1 MLEMPLKILVHPLT
15 WSFCCFAKDGFQLWE
30 IPDSK
35 AFSLFKMPRKSEG
48 PFALGPR
55 PHFSNPCFLQ
65 LPFFYYPFL
74 SPPPTPPR
82 PAFANLFS
90 GVSAPP
96 KWRIKTP
103 LYNTSLH
110 HGESMVLVISPTHS
124 EASVLLSQATV
135 LHDCEVERFSNL
147 TKNFL
152 LGSNCLIKISLG
164 CS

>member
-1 MLEMPLKILVHPLT
+1 MVFNCGRFQILKP
-15 WSFCCFAKDGFQLWE
+15 SAY
-30 IPDSK
+30 SK
-35 AFSLFKMPRKSEG
+35 CPESQKVLLL
-48 PFALGPR
+48 LGPLLIF
-55 PHFSNPCFLQ
+55 PIPVSSSSLSSIILFSPR
-65 LPFFYYPFL
+65 LPP
-74 SPPPTPPR
+74 PPR

-124 EASVLLSQATV
+124 EASFLLSQATV

-152 LGSNCLIKISLG
+152 LGSNCLIKVSSG